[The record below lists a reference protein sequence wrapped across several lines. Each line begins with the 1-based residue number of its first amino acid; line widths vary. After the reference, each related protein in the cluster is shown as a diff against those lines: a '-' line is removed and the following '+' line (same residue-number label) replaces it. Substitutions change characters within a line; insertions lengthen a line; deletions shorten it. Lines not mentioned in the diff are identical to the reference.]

1 MANDMFSYL
10 LIGILVLFQI
20 YSYVS
25 GNSKRFPRLHTGGL
39 VLGYAFLIPYIL
51 RMSPDWSSYSMQLF
65 ITILIVIL
73 DWFSFHE
80 DKSRFSE
87 EELCLLGN
95 CRNNAR
101 LTGHLAHIGD
111 ALTLGLII
119 VPFIKD
125 ISSKIFVSIGIVI
138 YTLVGMKI
146 IEDYTKDGSVSDLRG
161 LSEAEKCKNSRIMGD
176 SWRGGLNDIITVL
189 GILLAWQAFFTC
201 NSGACNSSLFPFNQ
215 VPALWKDIHTPNE
228 SQILF
233 FVTVLKV
240 LVIDIGLT
248 LIPTYTNYINTH
260 SQHGSLP
267 SEEYGLPSC
276 FDN

>member
-1 MANDMFSYL
+1 
-10 LIGILVLFQI
+10 
-20 YSYVS
+20 
-25 GNSKRFPRLHTGGL
+25 
-39 VLGYAFLIPYIL
+39 
-51 RMSPDWSSYSMQLF
+51 MSPDWSSYSMQLF

-111 ALTLGLII
+111 ALSLGLII
-119 VPFIKD
+119 IPFIKD

-138 YTLVGMKI
+138 YTLVGMKV

-201 NSGACNSSLFPFNQ
+201 NYGACNSSLFPFNQ